1 MRIQSYKQLLL
12 GFILAPLL
20 LLNSGQVSAEQKVQL
35 GEWDVHYIVV
45 NSTFFSAD
53 VARQYGIVRSKYNAL
68 VNISVL
74 NSDTQ
79 AAQTMSMQ
87 GTATNL
93 LGTEKELAFKKVQE
107 GDAIYY
113 LTVFSFRHDETYRF
127 NIEVRRGDKT
137 ERLTFKQ
144 KMYVD

>member
-1 MRIQSYKQLLL
+1 MGINIANNCLRRILL
-12 GFILAPLL
+12 PLL
-20 LLNSGQVSAEQKVQL
+20 LLPFAFTVNAEQKEQL
-35 GEWDVHYIVV
+35 GQWDVHYIVV
-45 NSTFFSAD
+45 NSTFFSPEI
-53 VARQYGIVRSKYNAL
+53 ARQYGVVRSKYNAL

-74 NSDTQ
+74 DTASQ
-79 AAQTMSMQ
+79 KAQTVGMQ

-113 LTVFSFRHDETYRF
+113 LAVFNFRNDETYRF
-127 NIEVRRGDKT
+127 NIEIRRGNTVETLK
-137 ERLTFKQ
+137 FQQ